1 MKKIIFVA
9 LISFSAIA
17 SYADTPYADEKEMSE
32 DVSLLAQS
40 SLLYK
45 SNGEKRMYDNT
56 KMLCI
61 GIQGKYDLT
70 NNRTENMIRWMGKV
84 QSICSDY

>member
-1 MKKIIFVA
+1 MRKFIFVS

-17 SYADTPYADEKEMSE
+17 SYADTPYADEQEMSE

-45 SNGEKRMYDNT
+45 SNGEK
-56 KMLCI
+56 
-61 GIQGKYDLT
+61 
-70 NNRTENMIRWMGKV
+70 
-84 QSICSDY
+84 

>member
-1 MKKIIFVA
+1 MKKIIFVS

-45 SNGEKRMYDNT
+45 SNEM
-56 KMLCI
+56 CI
-61 GIQGKYDLT
+61 RDSPGT
-70 NNRTENMIRWMGKV
+70 T
-84 QSICSDY
+84 QSTPGG

>member
-1 MKKIIFVA
+1 MKKIIFVS

-45 SNGEKRMYDNT
+45 GRCEQVPDMRSSYSSGAHPRGT
-56 KMLCI
+56 
-61 GIQGKYDLT
+61 
-70 NNRTENMIRWMGKV
+70 
-84 QSICSDY
+84 S

>member
-1 MKKIIFVA
+1 MKKIIFVS

-56 KMLCI
+56 KMLC
-61 GIQGKYDLT
+61 
-70 NNRTENMIRWMGKV
+70 TERSPHNFPKA
-84 QSICSDY
+84 

>member
-1 MKKIIFVA
+1 MKKIIFVS

-45 SNGEKRMYDNT
+45 SNGEKRM
-56 KMLCI
+56 
-61 GIQGKYDLT
+61 
-70 NNRTENMIRWMGKV
+70 
-84 QSICSDY
+84 